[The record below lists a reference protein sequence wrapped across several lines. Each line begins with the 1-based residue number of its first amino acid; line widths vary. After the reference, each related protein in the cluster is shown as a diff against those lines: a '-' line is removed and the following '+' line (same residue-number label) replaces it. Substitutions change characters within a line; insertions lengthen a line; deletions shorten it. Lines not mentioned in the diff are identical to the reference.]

1 MASLEIEVP
10 QWAVEV
16 MQIDDQYVMMMVF
29 SSSGQQ
35 TKVYLC
41 EASQNYQDIAK
52 KLHDAICKAGAE
64 ARRVKSGL
72 VTVTDLPDSLKG
84 LNLNGTK
91 RNSHPQ
97 VRQQRGQGR
106 TRP

>member
-1 MASLEIEVP
+1 MAIEIEVP
-10 QWAVEV
+10 QWVIEV
-16 MQIDDQYVMMMVF
+16 MQVEDQYILLLNF

-35 TKVYLC
+35 TKVYIC
-41 EASQNYQDIAK
+41 EASQNYQDVAK
-52 KLHDAICKAGAE
+52 RLHDGICKAGDE
-64 ARRVKSGL
+64 ARRVKSGII
-72 VTVTDLPDSLKG
+72 TVKDLPDGLKG
-84 LNLNGTK
+84 MNLNGTK